1 MNLSYLSKKQV
12 EEYKTKLNFL
22 EDEVMIF
29 DMLVKNY
36 SIVKMADILKM
47 STRSIDRRIQNI
59 KKKMEN
65 LKQE

>member
-12 EEYKTKLNFL
+12 EEYKSKINFL
-22 EDEVMIF
+22 DDELKIF

-47 STRSIDRRIQNI
+47 STRSVDRRIKNI
-59 KKKMEN
+59 KEK
-65 LKQE
+65 LKALEQE

>member
-12 EEYKTKLNFL
+12 EEYKSKLNFL
-22 EDEVMIF
+22 EDETMIF

-36 SIVKMADILKM
+36 SIVKMADTLKM
-47 STRSIDRRIQNI
+47 STRSVDRRIQNI

>member
-22 EDEVMIF
+22 EDEAMIF

>member
-12 EEYKTKLNFL
+12 EEYKTKLNFS
-22 EDEVMIF
+22 EDETMIF

-36 SIVKMADILKM
+36 SIVKMADTLKM

-59 KKKMEN
+59 KKKMKN
-65 LKQE
+65 LEQE

>member
-12 EEYKTKLNFL
+12 GEYKNKMNLL
-22 EDEVMIF
+22 DDESMIF

-47 STRSIDRRIQNI
+47 STRSVDRRIRSI
-59 KKKMEN
+59 KSKMEN
-65 LKQE
+65 LEQE

>member
-12 EEYKTKLNFL
+12 EEYKSKMNLL
-22 EDEVMIF
+22 DDESTIF

-47 STRSIDRRIQNI
+47 STRSVDRRIRNI
-59 KKKMEN
+59 KKKMEG